1 MNTRTK
7 TDPADLIPA
16 VEPAVART
24 KRVILQRPAG
34 NQDLGT
40 MIGFN
45 EFCQYLPFDVVI
57 ELPAE
62 VVDYMRQQ
70 RVVNYYPGNDGQ
82 PTASYSAKFNL
93 LDA

>member
-16 VEPAVART
+16 VEPAVLRT
-24 KRVILQRPAG
+24 KRVIIQRPAG
-34 NQDLGT
+34 NQDLGV
-40 MIGFN
+40 MIGIN
-45 EFCQYLPFDVVI
+45 EFCQYLPFDQPI

-62 VVDYMRQQ
+62 VVDHMRAE
-70 RVVNYYPGNDGQ
+70 RVVNYYADKEGQ

>member
-1 MNTRTK
+1 MSIRTK
-7 TDPADLIPA
+7 TDIADLTPA
-16 VEPAVART
+16 ADPIVTRT

-45 EFCQYLPFDVVI
+45 EFCQYLPFDQPI

-70 RVVNYYPGNDGQ
+70 RVVNYYADAEGR